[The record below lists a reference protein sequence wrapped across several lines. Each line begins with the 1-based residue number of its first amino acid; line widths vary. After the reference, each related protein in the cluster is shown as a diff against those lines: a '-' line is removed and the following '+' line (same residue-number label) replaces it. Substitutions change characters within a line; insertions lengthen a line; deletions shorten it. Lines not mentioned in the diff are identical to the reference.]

1 MNSTLIQGE
10 LQILCLRIVKVE
22 HLPGRWPAKN
32 IGQRMV
38 CSGSSSDAGI
48 ELRWAGLTLFTP
60 FRTFF
65 VSVKEA

>member
-22 HLPGRWPAKN
+22 HLQGRWSAKN

-48 ELRWAGLTLFTP
+48 ELRWAGLTPFTP

-65 VSVKEA
+65 VSVKGA

>member
-10 LQILCLRIVKVE
+10 LQILCLRIGKVE
-22 HLPGRWPAKN
+22 HLPGLWPAKN

-65 VSVKEA
+65 VSVKGA